1 MSHYWTSLLVLKEFE
16 RDFDSFNY
24 FFDIMQ
30 TTKLI
35 LLSILIVFS
44 ILGTVSVESIWEDI
58 QESVTNIAASLGVQ
72 RAGDKCIN
80 FLGDINRC
88 EDVPI
93 LECDKYIGIT
103 NLIEAGTCRV
113 KWWLAIFVV
122 AFFILIAFGILS
134 SACICVCK
142 CH

>member
-1 MSHYWTSLLVLKEFE
+1 M
-16 RDFDSFNY
+16 
-24 FFDIMQ
+24 
-30 TTKLI
+30 
-35 LLSILIVFS
+35 
-44 ILGTVSVESIWEDI
+44 
-58 QESVTNIAASLGVQ
+58 TNIARNLGVQ

-93 LECDKYIGIT
+93 LECDKHIGIT

-113 KWWLAIFVV
+113 KSWLVFFVL
-122 AFFILIAFGILS
+122 ALFFLMALGILS

-142 CH
+142 CQ

>member
-1 MSHYWTSLLVLKEFE
+1 M
-16 RDFDSFNY
+16 
-24 FFDIMQ
+24 
-30 TTKLI
+30 
-35 LLSILIVFS
+35 
-44 ILGTVSVESIWEDI
+44 LGTSSGASVWEDI
-58 QESVTNIAASLGVQ
+58 EESVTNIAASLGVQ

-113 KWWLAIFVV
+113 KSWIAFFFLAL
-122 AFFILIAFGILS
+122 FILITLGILS
-134 SACICVCK
+134 SVCTCVCK
-142 CH
+142 CQ